1 MGNESQAED
10 KTKAER
16 PIQTKR
22 NFILKVMDS
31 GGNEIKK
38 ALKQQGIE
46 VLSIMEIHKEEIE
59 TN

>member
-1 MGNESQAED
+1 
-10 KTKAER
+10 
-16 PIQTKR
+16 
-22 NFILKVMDS
+22 MDS